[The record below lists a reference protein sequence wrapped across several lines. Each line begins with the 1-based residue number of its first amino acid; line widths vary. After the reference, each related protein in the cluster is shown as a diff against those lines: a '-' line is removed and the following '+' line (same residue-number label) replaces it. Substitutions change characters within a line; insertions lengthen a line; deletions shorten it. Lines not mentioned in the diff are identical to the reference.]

1 MRQRIAAAAPALPEP
16 VVAKL
21 LDMEAGEL
29 DLLLQYP
36 AAAAAQVRAARWLSC
51 LHVYEGRHVTIG
63 RLELLWLHPDVIAS
77 HGVPSVACQ
86 CWLGISVLCLATSRL
101 RIC

>member
-1 MRQRIAAAAPALPEP
+1 MVTSHWCCPGQYYYYNQWMRQRIAAAAPALPEP

-36 AAAAAQVRAARWLSC
+36 AAAAAQVRAVQLLSW
-51 LHVYEGRHVTIG
+51 
-63 RLELLWLHPDVIAS
+63 LWL
-77 HGVPSVACQ
+77 
-86 CWLGISVLCLATSRL
+86 
-101 RIC
+101 